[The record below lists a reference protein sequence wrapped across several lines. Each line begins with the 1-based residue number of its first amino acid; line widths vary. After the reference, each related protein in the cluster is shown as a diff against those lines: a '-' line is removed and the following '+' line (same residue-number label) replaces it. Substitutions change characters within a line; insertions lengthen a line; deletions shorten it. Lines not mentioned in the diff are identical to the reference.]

1 MGDSEKSISRTL
13 GSSFVT
19 VSFEQD
25 GSVAVI
31 GLDDGKANA
40 ISLDVLAAVDA
51 GLAKAS
57 DGGASAVLHHRA
69 SGPVLGGLRPLGHDR
84 R

>member
-1 MGDSEKSISRTL
+1 M
-13 GSSFVT
+13 T

-40 ISLDVLAAVDA
+40 ITLDVLAGIDDGLTKARDERRVGRPASPAVPA
-51 GLAKAS
+51 AS
-57 DGGASAVLHHRA
+57 RPASTSR
-69 SGPVLGGLRPLGHDR
+69 S
-84 R
+84 